1 MSNDLGR
8 CSGSADECR
17 SRKSVEFKV
26 EERKVPMRQVSYLAI
41 IAAALAV
48 SGISPAVAKD
58 YKIGVS
64 NTVQGNGW
72 REEMICAIKAQ
83 ALAAGNVTSLN
94 IAHRNTDAAGQL
106 EDIRNLIG
114 AGVDAIVVNPAD
126 PSGINPA
133 IKEAT
138 DKGIV
143 VVAVDQGVTESS
155 AYVISNNQEDYAYL
169 GAKWLFEQLGGKG
182 DVFYM
187 RGAAGASAD
196 SDRDKGFKRA
206 LAESPDVKVAQEVF
220 TGWQQDQGKQQM
232 LDFISSGAP
241 FNGVWTSG
249 IDNVIVD
256 ALVES
261 GNPLVPVVGADNA
274 GFVGQL
280 NSVKGLVG
288 AAVTNPGS
296 IGGAGVTLA
305 LQILD
310 GKKPAQQA
318 VLVEPQLWDNATDEG
333 KAKLKAAADPSL
345 SPEWPVSI

>member
-1 MSNDLGR
+1 MRKMKYLTMLPLLASVAMMA
-8 CSGSADECR
+8 SSAA
-17 SRKSVEFKV
+17 SVA
-26 EERKVPMRQVSYLAI
+26 QGTYT
-41 IAAALAV
+41 
-48 SGISPAVAKD
+48 
-58 YKIGVS
+58 IGVS

-83 ALAAGNVTSLN
+83 ALASGKVAKLN

-106 EDIRNLIG
+106 EDIRNLIS
-114 AGVDAIVVNPAD
+114 AGVNAIVVNPAD
-126 PSGINPA
+126 PAGIKA
-133 IKEAT
+133 ALEEAT
-138 DKGIV
+138 KAGIV
-143 VVAVDQGVTESS
+143 VVAVDQTVTEPS
-155 AYVISNNQEDYAYL
+155 AYIISNNQEQYAYL
-169 GAKWLFEQLGGKG
+169 GAKWLFETLGGKG
-182 DVFYM
+182 DVVYM

-206 LAESPDVKVAQEVF
+206 LAEFPDVKVVHEVF
-220 TGWQQDQGKQQM
+220 TGWQQDQGKQQI
-232 LDFISSGAP
+232 LDFIATGTP
-241 FNGVWTSG
+241 FNGIWTSG

-261 GNPLVPVVGADNA
+261 QTPLVPVVGADNA

-280 NSVKGLVG
+280 NSVEGLKG

-310 GKKPAQQA
+310 GKKPAQQT
-318 VLVEPQLWDNATDEG
+318 VLVEPELWQNATDDG

-345 SPEWPVSI
+345 SPEWPVSISIPDWTTYTKEQIVACKGPGE